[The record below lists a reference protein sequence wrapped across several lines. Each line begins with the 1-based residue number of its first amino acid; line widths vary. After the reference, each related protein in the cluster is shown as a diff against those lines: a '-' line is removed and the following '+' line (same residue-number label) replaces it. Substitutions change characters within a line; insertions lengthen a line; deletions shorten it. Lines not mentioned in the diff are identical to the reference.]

1 MSAAQRNPEAFSSS
15 PLCIHLYVEFRMD
28 FPISIPRRMVLSVL
42 RVPSDLPRDRRPEQ
56 RRVLKSSS
64 LLRYAYADQLSVF
77 KIRFSFVTI
86 WRHLIDLSWKS
97 VPGIYGRLL
106 PGTIAFGV
114 VDLPLI
120 TPQMVF
126 TSQLDTL
133 ELRQEPL
140 VPFRGTLQLGLLC
153 LPPPPPLQS
162 YTIQRLVCKLFLPP
176 KI

>member
-1 MSAAQRNPEAFSSS
+1 M
-15 PLCIHLYVEFRMD
+15 LML
-28 FPISIPRRMVLSVL
+28 IS
-42 RVPSDLPRDRRPEQ
+42 
-56 RRVLKSSS
+56 
-64 LLRYAYADQLSVF
+64 YQLF

-97 VPGIYGRLL
+97 IPGIYGRLL

-133 ELRQEPL
+133 EWANLIQLRQEPL
-140 VPFRGTLQLGLLC
+140 VPFRGTLQ
-153 LPPPPPLQS
+153 
-162 YTIQRLVCKLFLPP
+162 
-176 KI
+176 